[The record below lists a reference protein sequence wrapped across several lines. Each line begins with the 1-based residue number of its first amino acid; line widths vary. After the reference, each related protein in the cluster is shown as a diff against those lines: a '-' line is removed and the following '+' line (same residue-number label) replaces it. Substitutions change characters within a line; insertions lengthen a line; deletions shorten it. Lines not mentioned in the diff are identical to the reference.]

1 MLLETDII
9 SRVETYIRHPVFAGS
24 DEVMEGVLEDLRD
37 KAESRL
43 ISPEAFSRLCG
54 LILDSPHFRM
64 N

>member
-9 SRVETYIRHPVFAGS
+9 ARVEMYIRHPAFTGS

-37 KAESRL
+37 KAEARQ
-43 ISPEAFSRLCG
+43 IGHEAFERLRV